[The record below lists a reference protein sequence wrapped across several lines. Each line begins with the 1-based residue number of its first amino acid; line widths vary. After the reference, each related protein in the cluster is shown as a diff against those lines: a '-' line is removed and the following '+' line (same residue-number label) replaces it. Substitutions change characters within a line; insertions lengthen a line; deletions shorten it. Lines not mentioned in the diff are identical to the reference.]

1 MDSYVVKILQDYF
14 NTTSGGQKLQFL
26 KEKYYAD
33 KISERNYYVA
43 EISHFAGISQ
53 KTIETNIVEVLKM
66 TSTIFTQFHVNND
79 IVLASVKTVIVDFN
93 NADNGVQ
100 FDKTNNYHTNNVM
113 ITVFNKLN
121 GLGIDSRTIAYNV
134 NKVMFG

>member
-1 MDSYVVKILQDYF
+1 M
-14 NTTSGGQKLQFL
+14 TAPT
-26 KEKYYAD
+26 
-33 KISERNYYVA
+33 
-43 EISHFAGISQ
+43 FA
-53 KTIETNIVEVLKM
+53 
-66 TSTIFTQFHVNND
+66 QFHVD
-79 IVLASVKTVIVDFN
+79 HDTVLNMTKQTIIDFN